1 MSRVDLPELGWLT
14 WRQAIVLAL
23 VLLAASV
30 ILDVVR
36 RRSSATQPRLDSATV
51 VTREA
56 ALVLGLYAAWQ
67 YIGALSLAG
76 LEQAD
81 AAGLWL
87 ADVEATLGW
96 PSEAALQQMVLGNAD
111 LIYLADLYY
120 TSLHI
125 PVFVI
130 TLLWV
135 LLFRRAYWAFVRTT
149 VVILT
154 GMCLAIQFIPVA
166 PPRLLPV
173 LGIVDTAKENGR
185 SVYAL
190 VAGANEYSA
199 MPSVHIAWA
208 SAVALIIIVAGRTPW
223 RWLALAYPVATM
235 WVVVVTGNHFIID
248 GAASVLLLGVAVGI
262 TWLFPSQ
269 RPKRLSAE
277 PSAPSPS
284 RSPSRIRG

>member
-1 MSRVDLPELGWLT
+1 VDLPELGWLT
-14 WRQAIVLAL
+14 WRQAVALGL
-23 VLLAASV
+23 VLIATSV
-30 ILDVVR
+30 VLEVVR
-36 RRSSATQPRLDSATV
+36 RRVGVPRPRLDSAAV

-67 YIGALSLAG
+67 YIAALSLGG
-76 LEQAD
+76 LDRAD

-87 ADVEATLGW
+87 ADVEAMLGW
-96 PSEAALQQMVLGNAD
+96 PSEAALQQMVLGND
-111 LIYLADLYY
+111 QLVYLADVYY

-135 LLFRRAYWAFVRTT
+135 LLFRRESWAFARTT
-149 VVILT
+149 VVLLT
-154 GMCLAIQFIPVA
+154 AMCLAIQFIPVA

-208 SAVALIIIVAGRTPW
+208 AAVALIIIVAARSPW
-223 RWLALAYPVATM
+223 RWLALLYPIATL

-248 GAASVLLLGVAVGI
+248 GVASVALLGVAAGI
-262 TWLFPSQ
+262 TMLFPSQ
-269 RPKRLSAE
+269 RPHVVSDE
-277 PSAPSPS
+277 PADPSPS

>member
-1 MSRVDLPELGWLT
+1 MDLPELGWLN
-14 WRQAIVLAL
+14 WRQAILLGL
-23 VLLAASV
+23 VLVAASAV
-30 ILDVVR
+30 LQVVR
-36 RRSSATQPRLDSATV
+36 RRSNVPSQRLDSAAV

-67 YIGALSLAG
+67 YIGALSLG
-76 LEQAD
+76 GFERAD

-87 ADVEATLGW
+87 ADLEAMLGW
-96 PSEAALQQMVLGNAD
+96 PSEAALQQAILGND
-111 LIYLADLYY
+111 RLVYLADVYY

-135 LLFRRAYWAFVRTT
+135 LLFRRESWAFTRTT

-154 GMCLAIQFIPVA
+154 GMCLALQFIPVS

-190 VAGANEYSA
+190 VAGANEYAA

-208 SAVALIIIVAGRTPW
+208 AAVAMIIIVAARSPW
-223 RWLALAYPVATM
+223 RWLALIYPFATL
-235 WVVVVTGNHFIID
+235 WAVVVTGNHFIID
-248 GAASVLLLGVAVGI
+248 GVASVLLLGVAVGI
-262 TWLFPSQ
+262 TMLFPSQ
-269 RPKRLSAE
+269 RPHRVSGE
-277 PSAPSPS
+277 HPDPSPS

>member
-1 MSRVDLPELGWLT
+1 MDLPELGWLT
-14 WRQAIVLAL
+14 WRQAITLGI
-23 VLLAASV
+23 VLLATSAV
-30 ILDVVR
+30 LEVLR
-36 RRSSATQPRLDSATV
+36 RRSTTTRPSLDSAAV

-67 YIGALSLAG
+67 YIGALSLGG

-87 ADVEATLGW
+87 ADLEAMLGW
-96 PSEAALQQMVLGNAD
+96 PSEAGIQQMALGND
-111 LIYLADLYY
+111 QLVYLADVYY

-125 PVFVI
+125 PVFVV

-135 LLFRRAYWAFVRTT
+135 LLFRRESWAFARTT

-154 GMCLAIQFIPVA
+154 GMCLALQFIPVA

-190 VAGANEYSA
+190 VAGANEYAA

-208 SAVALIIIVAGRTPW
+208 AAVALIVIVAARSPW
-223 RWLALAYPVATM
+223 RWVVLLYPFVTL

-248 GAASVLLLGVAVGI
+248 GVASVLLLGVAVGI
-262 TWLFPSQ
+262 TMLFPSQ
-269 RPKRLSAE
+269 RPRPGRERADVHPEWSTSV
-277 PSAPSPS
+277 P
-284 RSPSRIRG
+284 

>member
-1 MSRVDLPELGWLT
+1 M
-14 WRQAIVLAL
+14 
-23 VLLAASV
+23 
-30 ILDVVR
+30 
-36 RRSSATQPRLDSATV
+36 LDSAAIV
-51 VTREA
+51 SREA

-67 YIGALSLAG
+67 YIGALSFGG
-76 LEQAD
+76 LERAD

-87 ADVEATLGW
+87 ADVEAMLGW
-96 PSEAALQQMVLGNAD
+96 PSEVALQQMVLAND
-111 LIYLADLYY
+111 RVVYLADVYY

-125 PVFVI
+125 PVFVV

-135 LLFRRAYWAFVRTT
+135 LLFRRESWAFTRTT

-154 GMCLAIQFIPVA
+154 AMCLAIQFFPVA

-190 VAGANEYSA
+190 VAGANEYAA

-208 SAVALIIIVAGRTPW
+208 AAVALIIIVAARSPW
-223 RWLALAYPVATM
+223 RWAALLYPFVTL

-248 GAASVLLLGVAVGI
+248 GVASVVLLGVAAGI
-262 TWLFPSQ
+262 TLLFPSQ
-269 RPKRLSAE
+269 RPRRVSEAT
-277 PSAPSPS
+277 SDPSPS
-284 RSPSRIRG
+284 RTPSRIHG

>member
-1 MSRVDLPELGWLT
+1 VRVDLPELGWLT
-14 WRQAIVLAL
+14 WRQAIVLGLILATAAV
-23 VLLAASV
+23 VLE
-30 ILDVVR
+30 IIR
-36 RRSSATQPRLDSATV
+36 RRSTRSRPRLESAAV

-67 YIGALSLAG
+67 YIGGMSLGG

-87 ADVEATLGW
+87 ADFEAMLGW
-96 PSEAALQQMVLGNAD
+96 PSEAAIQQMAIGND
-111 LIYLADLYY
+111 QVVYLADVYY

-135 LLFRRAYWAFVRTT
+135 LLFRRDSWAFARTT

-173 LGIVDTAKENGR
+173 LGIIDTAKENGR

-190 VAGANEYSA
+190 VAGANEYAA

-208 SAVALIIIVAGRTPW
+208 SAVALIIIVAARSPW
-223 RWLALAYPVATM
+223 RWLSLIYPFATM

-248 GAASVLLLGVAVGI
+248 GVASVLLLGVAVGI
-262 TWLFPSQ
+262 TMLFPSQ
-269 RPKRLSAE
+269 RPHQLTVESRDPAE
-277 PSAPSPS
+277 A
-284 RSPSRIRG
+284 RNPSRIPG

>member
-1 MSRVDLPELGWLT
+1 MDLPELGWLT
-14 WRQAIVLAL
+14 WRQAVALGL
-23 VLLAASV
+23 VLLAASMA
-30 ILDVVR
+30 LEVVR
-36 RRSSATQPRLDSATV
+36 RRSDRTRPRLDSAAV

-67 YIGALSLAG
+67 YIGALTLG
-76 LEQAD
+76 DLGRAD

-87 ADVEATLGW
+87 ADVEAMLGR
-96 PSEAALQQMVLGNAD
+96 PSEAALQQMVLGND
-111 LIYLADLYY
+111 KIVYLADVYY

-125 PVFVI
+125 PVFVV

-135 LLFRRAYWAFVRTT
+135 LLFRRESWAFARTT

-208 SAVALIIIVAGRTPW
+208 AAVAMIIIVAARSPW
-223 RWLALAYPVATM
+223 RWLALLYPFATM

-248 GAASVLLLGVAVGI
+248 GVASVLLLGVAVGI
-262 TWLFPSQ
+262 TMLLPSQ
-269 RPKRLSAE
+269 RPLQASGDAVD
-277 PSAPSPS
+277 PSPS
-284 RSPSRIRG
+284 RSSSPVRG

>member
-1 MSRVDLPELGWLT
+1 VDLPELGWLT
-14 WRQAIVLAL
+14 WRQAIALGL
-23 VLLAASV
+23 VLLASSAV
-30 ILDVVR
+30 LEVVR
-36 RRSSATQPRLDSATV
+36 RRSAKTRPRLDSAAI

-67 YIGALSLAG
+67 YIGALSLGG

-87 ADVEATLGW
+87 ADLEAMLGW
-96 PSEAALQQMVLGNAD
+96 PSEAGLQQMVLGNDQLVYAAD
-111 LIYLADLYY
+111 VYY

-125 PVFVI
+125 PVFVV

-135 LLFRRAYWAFVRTT
+135 LLFRRESWAFARTT

-190 VAGANEYSA
+190 VAGANEYAA

-208 SAVALIIIVAGRTPW
+208 AAVALIVIVAARTPW
-223 RWLALAYPVATM
+223 RWLVLVYPLATL

-248 GAASVLLLGVAVGI
+248 GVASVVLLGMAVGI
-262 TWLFPSQ
+262 TMLFPSQ
-269 RPKRLSAE
+269 RPHRVSGD
-277 PSAPSPS
+277 PSIPSPS
-284 RSPSRIRG
+284 RSPSRSRD

>member
-1 MSRVDLPELGWLT
+1 MDLPELGWLT
-14 WRQAIVLAL
+14 WRQAIVLGL
-23 VLLAASV
+23 VLLTAAV
-30 ILDVVR
+30 VLEILR
-36 RRSSATQPRLDSATV
+36 RRSTRSRPRLESAAV

-67 YIGALSLAG
+67 YIGGLSLGG

-87 ADVEATLGW
+87 ADLEAMLGW
-96 PSEAALQQMVLGNAD
+96 PSEAAIQQMAIGND
-111 LIYLADLYY
+111 QVIYLADVYY

-125 PVFVI
+125 PVFVV

-135 LLFRRAYWAFVRTT
+135 LLFRRESWAFARTT
-149 VVILT
+149 VVLLT

-190 VAGANEYSA
+190 VAGANEYAA

-208 SAVALIIIVAGRTPW
+208 SAVALIIIVAARSPW
-223 RWLALAYPVATM
+223 RWLALVYPFATL

-248 GAASVLLLGVAVGI
+248 GVASVALLGVAVGI
-262 TWLFPSQ
+262 TMLFPSQ
-269 RPKRLSAE
+269 RPHQVSGAR
-277 PSAPSPS
+277 PDPSPA
-284 RSPSRIRG
+284 RSPSRIPG

>member
-1 MSRVDLPELGWLT
+1 MELPDLGWLT
-14 WRQAIVLAL
+14 WRQAVALGLA
-23 VLLAASV
+23 LLAASV
-30 ILDVVR
+30 ALEVVR
-36 RRSSATQPRLDSATV
+36 RRSGGTRPRLDSAAV

-67 YIGALSLAG
+67 YIGALTLG
-76 LEQAD
+76 DLDRAD

-87 ADVEATLGW
+87 ADVEAMLGW
-96 PSEAALQQMVLGNAD
+96 PSEAALQQMVLGND
-111 LIYLADLYY
+111 LIVYLVDIYY

-125 PVFVI
+125 PVFVV

-135 LLFRRAYWAFVRTT
+135 LLFRRESWAFVRTT

-208 SAVALIIIVAGRTPW
+208 AAVAMIIIVAARSPW
-223 RWLALAYPVATM
+223 RWLALLYPVATM

-248 GAASVLLLGVAVGI
+248 GVASVLLLGVAVGI
-262 TWLFPSQ
+262 TMLFPSQ
-269 RPKRLSAE
+269 RPHQAGVASSTGMTRPARSAY
-277 PSAPSPS
+277 PA
-284 RSPSRIRG
+284 

>member
-1 MSRVDLPELGWLT
+1 VDLPELGWLT
-14 WRQAIVLAL
+14 WRQAVAIGL
-23 VLLAASV
+23 VLLGSSLV
-30 ILDVVR
+30 LEVMR
-36 RRSSATQPRLDSATV
+36 RRSGSTRPRLDSAVV

-67 YIGALSLAG
+67 YIGSLSVG
-76 LEQAD
+76 GFERAD

-87 ADVEATLGW
+87 ADLEALFGW
-96 PSEAALQQMVLGNAD
+96 PSEAAVQQMVLGND
-111 LIYLADLYY
+111 GIVYLADIYY
-120 TSLHI
+120 SSLHI

-130 TLLWV
+130 TLIWV
-135 LLFRRAYWAFVRTT
+135 LLFRRDTWAFARTT

-154 GMCLAIQFIPVA
+154 GMCLAIQFVPVA

-208 SAVALIIIVAGRTPW
+208 AAVALIIIVAARSPW
-223 RWLALAYPVATM
+223 RWLALLYPIATL

-248 GAASVLLLGVAVGI
+248 GVASLVLLGIAVGI
-262 TWLFPSQ
+262 TMLFPSQ
-269 RPKRLSAE
+269 RPHQVPHEDEAAE
-277 PSAPSPS
+277 PVQV
-284 RSPSRIRG
+284 RT

>member
-1 MSRVDLPELGWLT
+1 MDLPELGWLT
-14 WRQAIVLAL
+14 WRQAVALGL
-23 VLLAASV
+23 VLLATSV
-30 ILDVVR
+30 VLEVVR
-36 RRSSATQPRLDSATV
+36 RRVDVQRPRLDSAAV

-67 YIGALSLAG
+67 YIAALSLGG

-87 ADVEATLGW
+87 ADIEAMLGW
-96 PSEAALQQMVLGNAD
+96 PSEATLQQMVLGNEQ
-111 LIYLADLYY
+111 LVYLADVYY

-135 LLFRRAYWAFVRTT
+135 LLFRRESWAFARTT

-154 GMCLAIQFIPVA
+154 AMCLAIQFIPVA

-208 SAVALIIIVAGRTPW
+208 AAVALIIIVAARSPL
-223 RWLALAYPVATM
+223 RWLALLYPMVTL

-248 GAASVLLLGVAVGI
+248 GVASVALLGVAVGI
-262 TWLFPSQ
+262 TMLFPSQ
-269 RPKRLSAE
+269 RPHRISDVPAD
-277 PSAPSPS
+277 PSPS

>member
-1 MSRVDLPELGWLT
+1 VELPDLGWLP
-14 WRQAIVLAL
+14 WRQAIAL
-23 VLLAASV
+23 GFVLLAVSLV
-30 ILDVVR
+30 LEVVR
-36 RRSSATQPRLDSATV
+36 RRARHPSPRLGSAVV

-67 YIGALSLAG
+67 YIGSMSFG
-76 LEQAD
+76 GFEQAD

-87 ADVEATLGW
+87 ADIEAALGW
-96 PSEAALQQMVLGNAD
+96 PSEAAIQQMALGND
-111 LIYLADLYY
+111 GLIHVADLYY
-120 TSLHI
+120 SSMHI

-130 TLLWV
+130 TLVWV
-135 LLFRRAYWAFVRTT
+135 LLFRRPYWAFARTT
-149 VVILT
+149 VAILT

-190 VAGANEYSA
+190 VPGANEYSA

-208 SAVALIIIVAGRTPW
+208 AAVALIIILATRSPW
-223 RWLALAYPVATM
+223 RWLALLYPIVTL

-248 GAASVLLLGVAVGI
+248 GVASVALLGIAVGI
-262 TWLFPSQ
+262 TLMFPSQ
-269 RPKRLSAE
+269 RPPRTEGKDELADLASVQT
-277 PSAPSPS
+277 
-284 RSPSRIRG
+284 